1 MSIKKV
7 TIGSDYDLEGI
18 LREKSTM
25 RGVVVCHPHPLYG
38 GDMYN
43 NIVEAIE
50 EGFSGKGFSTLR
62 FNFRGVGGS
71 GGSYDEKGGEARD
84 VLSAVSFLRDSLAP
98 NASIMLA
105 GYSFGAWVC
114 AIAGAQVKESKIEG
128 LFLVGYPFSFSTG
141 KELKTFNG
149 KIYLVGGI
157 LDQMAPMDDLLRVY
171 KDLPMI
177 DKYLKIV
184 SADHFYAGREHEI
197 IEFIRESVDTAP
209 GPHFTVQSKPMRAR

>member
-1 MSIKKV
+1 MSIRKV

-50 EGFSGKGFSTLR
+50 EGFSDKGLSTLR

-71 GGSYDEKGGEARD
+71 GGSYDEKGGEVRD
-84 VLSAVSFLRDSLAP
+84 VLSALSFLRDSLAP

-114 AIAGAQVKESKIEG
+114 ALAGAQVKESKIEG
-128 LFLVGYPFSFSTG
+128 LFLVAYPFSFSTG
-141 KELKTFNG
+141 EELKTFNG

-157 LDQMAPMDDLLRVY
+157 LDQMAPVDDLLRLY
-171 KDLPMI
+171 KDLPMVE
-177 DKYLKIV
+177 KYLKIV
-184 SADHFYAGREHEI
+184 STDHFFAGGEREI
-197 IEFIRESVDTAP
+197 IEFIQESVETAH
-209 GPHFTVQSKPMRAR
+209 GQHFTVQNKQVRGR